1 MTRYRVIAAAAA
13 ALVLTAPSAH
23 AQRWGGGSRMG
34 REGSS
39 EPRQQAAH
47 ALSAASSNGT
57 PSKWGGSPVDS
68 RGDARFRE
76 RGERGMNAY
85 IPVAVD
91 APAPVAVISSVNP
104 GCPQADG
111 SVEMPVITT
120 QHEQRQLTTIE
131 VYRLQPRFQR
141 YQQP

>member
-1 MTRYRVIAAAAA
+1 MIPYRVIAFSA
-13 ALVLTAPSAH
+13 ALLLPAAAH
-23 AQRWGGGSRMG
+23 AQRWGGSPMA

-39 EPRQQAAH
+39 GSRQTAAH
-47 ALSAASSNGT
+47 SVSAASPNGT
-57 PSKWGGSPVDS
+57 PSKWGGSPVDTHAES
-68 RGDARFRE
+68 RGRE
-76 RGERGMNAY
+76 RVERGTNAY
-85 IPVAVD
+85 IPVAVA
-91 APAPVAVISSVNP
+91 APEPVPAVASGNQ

-120 QHEQRQLTTIE
+120 PHEARQLTTIE